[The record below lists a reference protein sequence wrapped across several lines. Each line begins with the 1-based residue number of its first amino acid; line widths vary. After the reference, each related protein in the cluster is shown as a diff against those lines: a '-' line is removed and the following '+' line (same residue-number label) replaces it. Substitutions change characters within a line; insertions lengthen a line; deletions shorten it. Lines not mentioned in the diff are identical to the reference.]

1 VRDRSTTATA
11 VVSSVAP
18 DVNLLSQAQ
27 LENIVSGYPDVFTDE
42 PPHGGAQIEAD
53 IEVIPLKDGSRP
65 VLRGMFRYSPFEME
79 EMQKQITQLLELG
92 YIRPPASP
100 YGAPVL
106 FVKKP
111 RSADLR
117 TVIDYRALNKLT
129 RRNAFPLPRID
140 VLFDH
145 LAGAK
150 VFSLI
155 DLRQAYH
162 QIKIKESDVPK
173 TAFRTPFGHYE
184 YVTLSFGLV
193 NAPAAFQSVMNQ
205 IFAPML
211 YKYCLV

>member
-1 VRDRSTTATA
+1 
-11 VVSSVAP
+11 
-18 DVNLLSQAQ
+18 
-27 LENIVSGYPDVFTDE
+27 
-42 PPHGGAQIEAD
+42 
-53 IEVIPLKDGSRP
+53 
-65 VLRGMFRYSPFEME
+65 
-79 EMQKQITQLLELG
+79 
-92 YIRPPASP
+92 
-100 YGAPVL
+100 
-106 FVKKP
+106 
-111 RSADLR
+111 
-117 TVIDYRALNKLT
+117 
-129 RRNAFPLPRID
+129 

-205 IFAPML
+205 IFAPHAVQVL
-211 YKYCLV
+211 LGVSG